1 MEIFDRIKSIVGI
14 GKATIELS
22 EVTTPVRAGAELRA
36 SVTLRGGDYDVAVQD
51 VRLHFDEERMVFT
64 AQGRGDFAFWQQHA
78 SLVIPLGGRMLAKDE
93 EMALP
98 VVIALPADL
107 EPSDENRRFV
117 LVAETEIPGLNPKHA
132 AVVEVVA

>member
-1 MEIFDRIKSIVGI
+1 MEILDRLKSIVGI

-22 EVTTPVRAGAELRA
+22 QVDSAVRAGAELHA

-51 VRLHFDEERMVFT
+51 VRLHFDEERMVYT

-78 SLVIPLGGRMLAKDE
+78 SITIPLGRTLGKDE
-93 EMALP
+93 EMTLP
-98 VVIALPADL
+98 VVLTLPADL
-107 EPSDENRRFV
+107 APNAEALRYV

-132 AVVEVVA
+132 VPVEVVA

>member
-1 MEIFDRIKSIVGI
+1 MEILDRLKSIVGI

-22 EVTTPVRAGAELRA
+22 KVDTPVRASAELHA

-51 VRLHFDEERMVFT
+51 VRLHVDEERMVYA
-64 AQGRGDFAFWQQHA
+64 AQGRGDFAFWQTHA
-78 SLVIPLGGRMLAKDE
+78 SITIPLGGRTLGKDE

-98 VVIALPADL
+98 VVLTLPADL
-107 EPSDENRRFV
+107 APNAENLRYV

-132 AVVEVVA
+132 VPVEVVA